1 MKEEKTL
8 PQALHSIFLGYL
20 LLHLHFN
27 LGRLDILPDWAGYLA
42 LLSALPALAKEEP
55 SAALLKP
62 LATGLALWSGFTW
75 LLKILGDSA
84 EIPVL
89 PLVASIVGLYFH
101 FQFLTDVMVSAEN
114 HGLPQ
119 AARIGQLRTARTV
132 LMTISALPLDWGE
145 HLWIASALAGAAL
158 LVTAAL
164 CLELNAMRKIL
175 DP

>member
-8 PQALHSIFLGYL
+8 PQALNSIFMGYL
-20 LLHLHFN
+20 LLHLHVN

-42 LLSALPALAKEEP
+42 LLSALPALVKEEP

-62 LATGLALWSGFTW
+62 LAAGLALWNGFTW
-75 LLKILGDSA
+75 VVKILGGSA
-84 EIPVL
+84 DIPVL
-89 PLVASIVGLYFH
+89 PLVVSIVGLYFH
-101 FQFLTDVMVSAEN
+101 FQFLTDVMIAAEN

-119 AARIGQLRTARTV
+119 APRIGQLRTWRTV
-132 LMTISALPLDWGE
+132 ITTAAALPLDWGE
-145 HLWIASALAGAAL
+145 YLWVVSALAIAAL

-164 CLELNAMRKIL
+164 CLELNAMRKAL

>member
-8 PQALHSIFLGYL
+8 PQALNSIFMGYL
-20 LLHLHFN
+20 LLHLHVN

-42 LLSALPALAKEEP
+42 LLSALPALTKEEP

-62 LATGLALWSGFTW
+62 LAVGLALWNGFAW
-75 LLKILGDSA
+75 AVKILGDSV

-89 PLVASIVGLYFH
+89 PLVVSIVALYFH
-101 FQFLTDVMVSAEN
+101 FQFLTDVMIAAEH

-119 AARIGQLRTARTV
+119 AARIGQLRTWRTV
-132 LMTISALPLDWGE
+132 IMTAAALPLDWGE
-145 HLWIASALAGAAL
+145 HLWVVSALAIAAF

-164 CLELNAMRKIL
+164 CLELNAMRKAL